1 MKAEAATISAGRR
14 TLILWLLAALALGYV
29 VLRSVVLS
37 FTYDETYTYLEHV
50 RKNVFF
56 LTEFDQMG
64 GNHHLLN
71 VWGMWISE
79 RLFGN
84 AAWALRLPSVLAFAG
99 FLYAA
104 LRIAQLGAS
113 KSMVIGGFL
122 LLVAHP
128 YLLDFFA
135 LARGYALGNA
145 FLLLAFCASLKHLR
159 TNTFRSLLG
168 ACTFAALAA
177 LAHIVMIN
185 FLLAFVG
192 AWTVTF
198 LVFPEPSI
206 ARWKRLSVLVM
217 TAAVPTLLMLPNLL
231 ALRGAGS
238 FNYGCDA
245 FWSCSVASLMEQL
258 LYRSHSPWT
267 PLQWVSGYLI
277 LLAAIL
283 VVALAPRWR
292 NPTVSQRSVFFVALV
307 LLLCLIAIMLQYVWL
322 AVPLPRTR
330 TGLYLLPIVALL
342 FVVALQAWHTIPRW
356 PGLIAGVLTLPL
368 AVHTLRSANMTHT
381 VEWFSTGELHKAV
394 DLMADILNDIPVDRT
409 RLTLRTCFE
418 TSGCMGY
425 YVHAKELYGLSYHQ
439 RSDTAFEP
447 ADLYLVEG
455 DSHHLVDTMNWLL
468 VGSWNATELALY
480 RDKRALGAFK
490 EVLRTDR
497 FTNGD
502 HAAEVFPTMRWV
514 LTDTLDEPPYL
525 LAGHIDAVEQGNTNW
540 IGHIME
546 VWRSGRL
553 ITQFSAASH
562 HQTPTYGQ
570 WHRSGVE
577 LVVTEPLLP
586 RDSIRYRAW
595 PYIPSPPIKL
605 GVAEFRVLH

>member
-1 MKAEAATISAGRR
+1 MNTATRTVSAGRR
-14 TLILWLLAALALGYV
+14 PLILWLLAALAFGYV
-29 VLRSVVLS
+29 LLRSVVLS

-50 RKNVFF
+50 RKDIFF

-84 AAWALRLPSVLAFAG
+84 APWALRLPSVLAFAG
-99 FLYAA
+99 YLCGA
-104 LRIAQLGAS
+104 LKIAQRGAS
-113 KSMVIGGFL
+113 KAMVIGGFL

-145 FLLLAFCASLKHLR
+145 FLLLAFCASLEHLR

-192 AWTVTF
+192 AWAVIF
-198 LVFPEPSI
+198 LVFRESSI
-206 ARWKRLSVLVM
+206 ALWKRLTVLAM

-238 FNYGCDA
+238 FNYGCDT
-245 FWSCSVASLMEQL
+245 FWSCSIASLMEQL
-258 LYRSHSPWT
+258 IHRSHSPWT
-267 PLQWVSGYLI
+267 PLQWAAGFLSI
-277 LLAAIL
+277 LAAIL
-283 VVALAPRWR
+283 VVALVPRWR
-292 NPTVSQRSVFFVALV
+292 NPTVAQRSVLFVALV
-307 LLLCLIAIMLQYVWL
+307 LLLCLIAIMLQYAWL

-330 TGLYLLPIVALL
+330 TGLYLLPIAALL

-356 PGLIAGVLTLPL
+356 PGLIAVVLSLPL
-368 AVHTLRSANMTHT
+368 AVHTVRSANMTHP

-394 DLMADILNDIPVDRT
+394 DLIADIHSALPADRT
-409 RLTLRTCFE
+409 RLTVRTCFE

-425 YVHAKELYGLSYHQ
+425 YIHAKDLYALSFHQ
-439 RSDTAFEP
+439 RSDTSFEP
-447 ADLYLVEG
+447 ADLYLVER
-455 DSHHLVDTMNWLL
+455 DVHHLVDTMNWQL
-468 VGSWNATELALY
+468 VGRWNATELALY
-480 RDKRALGAFK
+480 RDKRALRAFN
-490 EVLRTDR
+490 EVLHTDR
-497 FTNGD
+497 FTKGD

-514 LTDTLDEPPYL
+514 LTDTLDAPPYL
-525 LAGHIDAVEQGNTNW
+525 LAGHINAVEQGNTNW

-553 ITQFSAASH
+553 IAQFSAASH

-577 LVVTEPLLP
+577 LLVTEPLFP
-586 RDSIRYRAW
+586 GDSIRYRAW
-595 PYIPSPPIKL
+595 PYIPSPPIQL
-605 GVAEFRVLH
+605 GVAEFRVMH